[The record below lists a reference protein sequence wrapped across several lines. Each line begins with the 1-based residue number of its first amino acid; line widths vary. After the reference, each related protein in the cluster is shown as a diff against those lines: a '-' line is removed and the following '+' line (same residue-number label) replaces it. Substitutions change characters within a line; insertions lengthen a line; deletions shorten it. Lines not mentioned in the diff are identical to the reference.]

1 MKASRMPNA
10 FPDKPLMPMALRMD
24 LKVST
29 SMSRVILL
37 NSGSLLMGSIIPNF
51 DEISSEISNLFCSVF
66 VRVVRVLLG

>member
-29 SMSRVILL
+29 SMSRMILFV
-37 NSGSLLMGSIIPNF
+37 GSSSVMGSIIPNF
-51 DEISSEISNLFCSVF
+51 EEISSEISNLFCSGF
-66 VRVVRVLLG
+66 VR